1 MTDTTASGSGKT
13 PSRPAAI
20 QPLKHFVDT
29 APFDPNM
36 AVKLTPEQERFYL
49 SSQYRLMWLKFKR
62 HKLAVLSAIY
72 LILVYLSVA
81 ISEIIAPYNFNH
93 RHTDFLYAPPQSIE
107 FFHEGDFVGPFV
119 YDYDVKLDLEN
130 LRWVYTENTSEPK
143 PLRFFCNSDDY
154 AGASYQFWGLF
165 ESSFHLVCPA
175 PGSHFFIIGTDRLG
189 RDIQSR
195 IIQGARISLTVGLV
209 GVIISFVLGIVI
221 GGVAGYYGGAVD
233 WLVQRVIEIV
243 RSFPSLPLWMA
254 LSAAMPVTWSPI
266 LVFIGITI
274 ILGLLDWP
282 GLARAVR
289 SKLLA
294 LREEDF
300 AVAAQ
305 LMGAKPKRIIGKHLL
320 PSFTSHLIA
329 SATLAVPGMILGETA
344 LSFLGLGLRPPITS
358 WGVLLNEAQNF
369 NAVAL
374 YPWLLYPALP
384 VIMVVLAFQ
393 FLGDGLRDAADPY
406 K

>member
-1 MTDTTASGSGKT
+1 MSDSTANT
-13 PSRPAAI
+13 PDARKPE
-20 QPLKHFVDT
+20 PLDHFVSQ
-29 APFDPNM
+29 APFD
-36 AVKLTPEQERFYL
+36 AQAATLLTPEQEKYYL
-49 SSQYRLMWLKFKR
+49 SSQWRLMWLKFRR
-62 HKLAVLSAIY
+62 HKLALWSGIY
-72 LILVYLSVA
+72 LILVYASIL
-81 ISEIIAPYNFNH
+81 ISEVIAPYSFTH
-93 RHTDFLYAPPQSIE
+93 RHTDFIYAPPQE
-107 FFHEGDFVGPFV
+107 VRLFHDGSFIGPYV
-119 YDYDVKLDLEN
+119 YPYDVKLNMEE
-130 LRWVYTENTSEPK
+130 LRWDYTEDTSNPQK
-143 PLRFFCNSDDY
+143 LRFLCTSDDY
-154 AGASYQFWGLF
+154 AGSTYEFWGLF
-165 ESSFHLVCPA
+165 ESNFHLVCPA
-175 PGSHFFIIGTDRLG
+175 AGGQFFFLGTDRLG

-195 IIQGARISLTVGLV
+195 IIQGARISLTVGLI
-209 GVIISFVLGIVI
+209 GVTISFVLGITL
-221 GGVAGYYGGAVD
+221 GGMAGYFGGMVD
-233 WLVQRVIEIV
+233 WCVQRVIEVI

-254 LSAAMPVTWSPI
+254 LSAAMPVNWSPI
-266 LVFIGITI
+266 VVFLGITV

-305 LMGAKPKRIIGKHLL
+305 LMGATPTRIIGKHLL

-329 SATLAVPGMILGETA
+329 SVTLAVPSMILGETA
-344 LSFLGLGLRPPITS
+344 LSFLGLGLKPPITS

-374 YPWLLYPALP
+374 YPWLLWPAAP
-384 VIMVVLAFQ
+384 VILVVLAFQ

>member
-1 MTDTTASGSGKT
+1 MTDTTQG
-13 PSRPAAI
+13 PAPKI
-20 QPLKHFVDT
+20 QPLKHFVDD
-29 APFDPNM
+29 APFDPNA
-36 AVKLTPEQERFYL
+36 AVKLTPEQERYYL

-62 HKLAVLSAIY
+62 HRLAVISGIFLVI
-72 LILVYLSVA
+72 VYLSIAV
-81 ISEIIAPYNFNH
+81 SEILAPYNFNH
-93 RHTDFLYAPPQSIE
+93 RHTDYLYAPPQGIHL
-107 FFHEGDFVGPFV
+107 FHEGSFVGPFV
-119 YDYDVKLDLEN
+119 YEYDVTLDLEN
-130 LRWVYTENTSEPK
+130 LRWVYKEKTDTPK
-143 PLRFFCNSDDY
+143 PLRFFCSANDY
-154 AGASYQFWGLF
+154 DGAAYDFWGMTP
-165 ESSFHLVCPA
+165 SSFHLICPA
-175 PGSHFFIIGTDRLG
+175 EGSHFFILGTDRLG

-209 GVIISFVLGIVI
+209 GVIISFVLGILI

-233 WLVQRVIEIV
+233 WVVQRVIEII

-254 LSAAMPVTWSPI
+254 LSAAMPVTWSPV
-266 LVFIGITI
+266 LVFIGITV

-329 SATLAVPGMILGETA
+329 SATLAIPSMILGETA

-374 YPWLLYPALP
+374 YPWLLFPALP